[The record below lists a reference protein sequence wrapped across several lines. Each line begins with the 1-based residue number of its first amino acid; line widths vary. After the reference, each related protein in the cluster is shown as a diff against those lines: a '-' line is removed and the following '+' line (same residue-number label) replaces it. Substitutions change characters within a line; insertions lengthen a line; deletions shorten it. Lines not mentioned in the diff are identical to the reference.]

1 GRTERTVLAATALV
15 LARRRQAPLK
25 ERQRRIL
32 VAIGIGI
39 LLTLANYAT
48 QVLFVRL
55 GISVADNPF
64 DDLLLGTVGGLL
76 AYIWVTLLEERES
89 RIHLAERIRQEALS
103 EERNRMA
110 RELHDTMAQGFTG
123 VVIQLEAAE
132 DVLTLNTETARA
144 HILRARNLARES
156 LSEARRSALALRLQA
171 LKDSDLPT
179 ALARF
184 AAHLTAGTS
193 VQAEFVLHGT
203 ARRLPPEKEENLLRV
218 AQAALTDVLRHANAR
233 RVRIDLSYNPR
244 HVRLSIEDD
253 GQGLNSVSGNGL
265 GLKTMRERAEIIGGE
280 LSVSSRPGEGTR
292 IDALVPVPWS
302 RQQ

>member
-1 GRTERTVLAATALV
+1 LR
-15 LARRRQAPLK
+15 
-25 ERQRRIL
+25 ERQKRI
-32 VAIGIGI
+32 VIAIGIGI

-48 QVLFVRL
+48 QVLFARL
-55 GISVADNPF
+55 GVSVADNPF

-89 RIHLAERIRQEALS
+89 RMHLAQQIRQEALS
-103 EERNRMA
+103 EERNRVA
-110 RELHDTMAQGFTG
+110 RELHDTLAQGFTG

-132 DVLTLNTETARA
+132 DVLTVNTETARA
-144 HILRARNLARES
+144 HILRARSLARES

-193 VQAEFVLHGT
+193 VQAEFVLHGV
-203 ARRLPPEKEENLLRV
+203 ARPLPPEKEDNLLRIT
-218 AQAALTDVLRHANAR
+218 QEALTNVLRHANAR
-233 RVRIDLSYNPR
+233 KVRIDLSYNPR

-253 GQGLNSVSGNGL
+253 GQGLNPGLGNGL
-265 GLKTMRERAEIIGGE
+265 GLNTMRERAELIGGK

-292 IDALVPVPWS
+292 IDAFVPVP
-302 RQQ
+302 